1 MAHPDSDGA
10 AEMLEGGH
18 RALSTAAM
26 RLAELYAQR
35 VHIQARLRE
44 QQARSAA
51 ELDQRHTTLVTTAAQ
66 TLNTAAGQSP
76 PEPLTGSTDREQTR
90 AAAIRDVTPEE
101 FTHARAQAE
110 QERNGTGSG
119 VAAADEDAVTRRQF
133 EILESEAFIRAVL
146 DDREQWEARQIATT
160 PPGRGPHRSG
170 ELDAAEVWLAQTAPA
185 EFAVYQAT
193 QVGPG
198 RDSDHAETA
207 QENLVN
213 RYESSSTP
221 QQRPTPTAPG
231 HDSAAARETRAA
243 QLDRG
248 GLDQD
253 IIQGVMIT
261 DLGFGTA
268 AAESVAATAAKRRPA
283 AKARNRGE
291 EREHHALGR

>member
-44 QQARSAA
+44 QRARSAA
-51 ELDQRHTTLVTTAAQ
+51 ELDHRHTALVTAAAQ
-66 TLNTAAGQSP
+66 TLHTAAGQSP
-76 PEPLTGSTDREQTR
+76 PGLLTGSTDREQTR
-90 AAAIRDVTPEE
+90 TAAIRDVTPEE
-101 FTHARAQAE
+101 FSHARAQAE
-110 QERNGTGSG
+110 QEQNGIGSG
-119 VAAADEDAVTRRQF
+119 IAAPDEDAVTRRQF

-146 DDREQWEARQIATT
+146 DDREEWEARQIATS
-160 PPGRGPHRSG
+160 PPGRGAQRSD
-170 ELDAAEVWLAQTAPA
+170 ELAAAEVWLAQTAPA

-198 RDSDHAETA
+198 RDKDHVETA

-213 RYESSSTP
+213 RYESSPTP
-221 QQRPTPTAPG
+221 QQRPAPRAPG

-253 IIQGVMIT
+253 IIHSVMIT

-268 AAESVAATAAKRRPA
+268 AAESVATAAAQRQPA
-283 AKARNRGE
+283 GKARNRGE
-291 EREHHALGR
+291 EREHHGVGR